1 MQIRYCLSCNKEL
14 KGRTDKKFCDT
25 QCRSIYHNKNRPMH
39 EITIQNT
46 NSGLRRNRTLLAH
59 FCPSGKSTVRKD
71 VLVELGYR
79 FELFSHLFPFKNGTY
94 YFCYDYGFLPIE
106 DKGIKK
112 LLIVQKQDYMENL
125 NFNPWGFNG
134 IKH

>member
-1 MQIRYCLSCNKEL
+1 MQLRYCLSCNKEL

-25 QCRSIYHNKNRPMH
+25 QCRSMYHNMNRPMH
-39 EITIQNT
+39 EITIQKI

-79 FELFSHLFPFKNGTY
+79 FELFTHLFPFKKGTY

-112 LLIVQKQDYMENL
+112 MLIVQKQDYMENL
-125 NFNPWGFNG
+125 NFNPWEFRL
-134 IKH
+134 

>member
-14 KGRTDKKFCDT
+14 LGRTDKKFCDT
-25 QCRSIYHNKNRPMH
+25 QCRSTHHNKNRPFH
-39 EITIQNT
+39 EITIQKA

-71 VLVELGYR
+71 VLVELDYR
-79 FELFSHLFPFKNGTY
+79 FELFTYLFPFKKGTY

-106 DKGIKK
+106 EKGIKK
-112 LLIVQKQDYMENL
+112 MLIVQKQDYMENL
-125 NFNPWGFNG
+125 SFNPWGF
-134 IKH
+134 KL

>member
-1 MQIRYCLSCNKEL
+1 MQIQYCLSCNKEL

-25 QCRSIYHNKNRPMH
+25 QCRSTHHNKNRPLH
-39 EITIQNT
+39 EVTIQKI
-46 NSGLRRNRTLLAH
+46 NSGLRGNRRLLAH

-79 FELFSHLFPFKNGTY
+79 FELFTYLFPFKKGTY

-106 DKGIKK
+106 DKGVEKM
-112 LLIVQKQDYMENL
+112 LIVQKQDYMENL
-125 NFNPWGFNG
+125 NFNPWKFRL
-134 IKH
+134 